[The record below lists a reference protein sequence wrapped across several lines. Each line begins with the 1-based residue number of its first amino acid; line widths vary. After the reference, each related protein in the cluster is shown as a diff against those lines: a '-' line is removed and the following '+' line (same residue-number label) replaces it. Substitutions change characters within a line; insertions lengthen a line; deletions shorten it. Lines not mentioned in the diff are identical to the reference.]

1 MSEALTVV
9 VLHHEIG
16 NRVGTCHLLTGS
28 IHRNHLYRIGTRLQA
43 EYIGTETRSILT
55 DELRINLLAIY
66 IYMIRRSSLEWHP
79 LQISRLQPGLRLR
92 NLHNAGR
99 ILHTSV
105 LTLLHSL
112 GKVDFSDRS
121 IILIVIA
128 SILRSDD
135 SLVALKLHTGQI
147 GSIVIFHISRTGGNK
162 HLVHLAVTSHCMI
175 HLICIYL
182 SQHATGTSQEER
194 QREYHF
200 LHSEFLLHYF
210 MITFLPF
217 TI

>member
-16 NRVGTCHLLTGS
+16 NRIGTCHFLTGS
-28 IHRNHLYRIGTRLQA
+28 IHRNHLHRIGTRLQA
-43 EYIGTETRSILT
+43 KHIGTDIRSILT

-66 IYMIRRSSLEWHP
+66 IYIVRRSSLERHP
-79 LQISRLQPGLRLR
+79 FQICRLQPSLRLR

-99 ILHTSV
+99 VLHASV

-112 GKVDFSDRS
+112 GKVDFSDRC

-135 SLVALKLHTGQI
+135 GLVTLKLHACQI
-147 GSIVIFHISRTGGNK
+147 GGIVILHIARIGGNK
-162 HLVHLAVTSHCMI
+162 HLIYLTVTSHGMI
-175 HLICIYL
+175 HLICC
-182 SQHATGTSQEER
+182 
-194 QREYHF
+194 
-200 LHSEFLLHYF
+200 
-210 MITFLPF
+210 
-217 TI
+217 